1 MFGKYYIA
9 SKFRFTM
16 FMAITVLIIAM
27 ILGAV
32 FGTSVDGA
40 SVNKAY
46 YVITVQSGDTLWSIA
61 EEYNDSK
68 TDIRKLIYEIS
79 DLNDLEDA
87 HIYIGQQLLIPA

>member
-46 YVITVQSGDTLWSIA
+46 YIITVQSGDTIA
-61 EEYNDSK
+61 EEYKDAK